1 MSPPLPHLLPT
12 SPPAWLPGFRARTS
26 PVGNQAHPPSVLAF
40 VLGRGR
46 GTDLGPSRQ
55 LGSQVRAASS
65 PEGQRS
71 RESPDALASGFLGHL
86 PAVARLRD
94 SPGCGHVPL
103 ACGPPGM
110 GGALPLSVPFRSW
123 PRPSAHRAQPVF
135 GLVSGS
141 LPTCPCCGQ
150 RQPRGIRA
158 LCIRKQ
164 RRNLAGRVCLLRGPV
179 PPAPAGCGALGA
191 WQGGL
196 DPLGAKA
203 PSGFG
208 SWAFG
213 FCFLSLKD

>member
-1 MSPPLPHLLPT
+1 MSPPLPHLLPM

-46 GTDLGPSRQ
+46 GTDLGASRQ

-94 SPGCGHVPL
+94 SPGCGHVRWPGDHRGWGGPASLCALLLLAPPL
-103 ACGPPGM
+103 CSQGP
-110 GGALPLSVPFRSW
+110 A
-123 PRPSAHRAQPVF
+123 VF

-150 RQPRGIRA
+150 RQPRGFRA
-158 LCIRKQ
+158 LYQ
-164 RRNLAGRVCLLRGPV
+164 EAEEESRRTGLPAAGPV
-179 PPAPAGCGALGA
+179 PPPPRGVGLWGRGGAAWILSAPKHLVV
-191 WQGGL
+191 
-196 DPLGAKA
+196 
-203 PSGFG
+203 
-208 SWAFG
+208 
-213 FCFLSLKD
+213 